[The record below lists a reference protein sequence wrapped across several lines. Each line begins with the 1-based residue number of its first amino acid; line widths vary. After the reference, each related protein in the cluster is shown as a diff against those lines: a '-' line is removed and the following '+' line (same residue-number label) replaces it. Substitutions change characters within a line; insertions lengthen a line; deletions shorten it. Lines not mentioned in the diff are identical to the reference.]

1 MSNTNQLIL
10 SLLLLLVLSHVNG
23 FSIGPSS
30 QRVPASSTTTTVLQ
44 EGKDENTDPDMN
56 PLTKSAWYATE
67 LFGKVFGNKDKVQ
80 SENDAPP
87 EELDFSQPPQ
97 SLKETLARIKLDN
110 DRSYFLSGQVDEEIY
125 DPKCVF
131 SDPFVAFEGRERFVT
146 NLANLGSFIT
156 NYSARVLN
164 YDEQDPTVVQTKIM
178 VKLELNL
185 PWKPIL
191 AWPWGVQYTIDPE
204 TNLIVDHKESWDIE
218 ALEGVKQIFL
228 CVFSDPF
235 VAFEGRERFVTNL
248 ANLGSF
254 ITNYSA
260 KVLNYD
266 EQDPTV
272 VQTKIMVK
280 LELNLPWK
288 PILAWPWGV
297 QYTIDPETNLIVDH
311 KESWDIEALE
321 GVKQIFRKP
330 TLTI

>member
-1 MSNTNQLIL
+1 MDRVLLTRMVQVSDPECGRCVSFRKSCSSPFLLTPLPFLLLANPFFLIWFNLIISTKSKYQNSTMSNTNQLIL

-218 ALEGVKQIFL
+218 ALEGVKQIF
-228 CVFSDPF
+228 
-235 VAFEGRERFVTNL
+235 
-248 ANLGSF
+248 
-254 ITNYSA
+254 
-260 KVLNYD
+260 
-266 EQDPTV
+266 
-272 VQTKIMVK
+272 
-280 LELNLPWK
+280 
-288 PILAWPWGV
+288 
-297 QYTIDPETNLIVDH
+297 
-311 KESWDIEALE
+311 
-321 GVKQIFRKP
+321 RKP